1 MCRSQSTDARLDVPA
16 QGGRPI
22 DINAYVLANIGPIV
36 GGLLIVVL
44 ALLFAVV
51 GLLRRTGRLGRRLES
66 ITSGSDGQ
74 SLEVVLGSHLE
85 KVRQVVQDVEAVGAR
100 TTVIERDLEGSFGRA
115 GLVRYNPFE
124 DTGGNQS
131 FALAL
136 LDGRGDGFVIS
147 SLHSRTGTRIYA
159 KAIAA
164 GASETALS
172 AEESAALKQALAKPA
187 PGAAG

>member
-1 MCRSQSTDARLDVPA
+1 M
-16 QGGRPI
+16 
-22 DINAYVLANIGPIV
+22 
-36 GGLLIVVL
+36 VVL
-44 ALLFAVV
+44 ALVLAVV
-51 GLLRRTGRLGRRLES
+51 GLIRRTRKLGRRLDG
-66 ITSGSDGQ
+66 ITRGSDDQ
-74 SLEVVLGSHLE
+74 SLEAVLGSHLE
-85 KVRQVVQDVEAVGAR
+85 RVRAVVRDVELVGAR
-100 TTVIERDLEGSFGRA
+100 TSVIERDIQGSFGRA

-136 LDGRGDGFVIS
+136 LDGRGDGFVVS

-164 GASETALS
+164 GVSETALS
-172 AEESAALKQALAKPA
+172 DEETAALQQALAKPA

>member
-1 MCRSQSTDARLDVPA
+1 M
-16 QGGRPI
+16 
-22 DINAYVLANIGPIV
+22 
-36 GGLLIVVL
+36 LIVVV
-44 ALLFAVV
+44 ALVFAVV
-51 GLLRRTGRLGRRLES
+51 GLLRRSGRLSRRLETL
-66 ITSGSDGQ
+66 TSGSDGQ
-74 SLEVVLGSHLE
+74 SLEALLGSHLE
-85 KVRQVVQDVEAVGAR
+85 RVRQVVSDVEAVGGR
-100 TTVIERDLEGSFGRA
+100 TKVIERDLKGSFGRA

-136 LDGRGDGFVIS
+136 LDGRGDGFVVS

-172 AEESAALKQALAKPA
+172 AEESAALKQALDKPA
-187 PGAAG
+187 PGATG